1 MSRKERNRLTV
12 MGQVKD
18 GKLSLP
24 DAAEVMVLSYRQ
36 AKRVWRRYK
45 KKGDAG
51 LVHGLRGRPSA
62 RRKAPR
68 LRAQILA
75 RYQSR
80 YADFGPTLAAEYL
93 RREDGLEVDHDTLRR
108 WLVAEGLWQA
118 RRRRQQH
125 RQWRERK
132 ACLGQM
138 VQLDG
143 SHHDWFEGRRAK
155 AVLMVMVDDAT
166 NQTGARFFEEETTRA
181 SFETFDSWV
190 EEHGLPCSVYVDRD
204 SIYRCERTA
213 TVGEQVVGQQPQTQF
228 GRAMRLLGVELILAN
243 SPQAKGRVERR
254 NGLLQDRLV
263 KALRLRGI
271 SDLDAANTYLEKEFL
286 RELNGQF
293 TVEPASPADVHRQAP
308 GNLRE
313 VLSWEEERVVQRD
326 WTVAWENTWYQIDR
340 RHEGRS
346 LAGKSVLVRRLLDGT
361 EQLVYRGQKLAWR
374 KLPARPERPP
384 VPRVAPAVKGDP
396 TPAAGHA
403 WRGMGGAVGKE
414 FWKAVKKRGR
424 LARAQHRAVDSG
436 RPPLRSG
443 LPPSTA
449 LCPKKEQKQRQ
460 STKGH
465 SLVSSDRDISNKF

>member
-1 MSRKERNRLTV
+1 MSRKERNRLAIMV
-12 MGQVKD
+12 QVKQR
-18 GKLSLP
+18 KLSLGQSA
-24 DAAEVMVLSYRQ
+24 DVLRLSYRQ
-36 AKRVWRRYK
+36 VKRIWRRYQRQ
-45 KKGDAG
+45 GDAG
-51 LVHGLRGRPSA
+51 LVHRLRGRPSA
-62 RRKAPR
+62 RRKAPE
-68 LRAQILA
+68 LRGRILA
-75 RYQSR
+75 RYRSQ

-93 RREDGLEVDHDTLRR
+93 LEEDQLQVDHETLRR
-108 WLVAEGLWQA
+108 WLMAEGMWQT

-155 AVLMVMVDDAT
+155 SVLMVMVDDAT
-166 NQTGARFFEEETTRA
+166 NETYARFFEEETTRA
-181 SFETFDSWV
+181 SFDTFDGWV
-190 EEHGLPCSVYVDRD
+190 GRHGVPRSVYVDRD
-204 SIYRCERTA
+204 SIYRCGRAA
-213 TVGEQVVGQQPQTQF
+213 TVAEQVAGQEPQTQF

-271 SDLDAANTYLEKEFL
+271 DDLAGANAYLDREFL
-286 RELNGQF
+286 RVLNGRF
-293 TVEPASPADVHRQAP
+293 TVVPASAANVHQPAP

-326 WTVAWENTWYQIDR
+326 WTVAWENAWYQIDR
-340 RHEGRS
+340 RHEGMS
-346 LAGKSVLVRRLLDGT
+346 LAGKSIRVRRLRDGS
-361 EQLVYRGQKLAWR
+361 EQLIYQGQKLAWR

-384 VPRVAPAVKGDP
+384 AQRVAPAIKGDS

-403 WRGMGGAVGKE
+403 WRGLGGAVGKE
-414 FWKAVKKRGR
+414 FWKTVKKQGR
-424 LARAQHRAVDSG
+424 LARARRRAADSG

-443 LPPSTA
+443 LPPSAA
-449 LCPKKEQKQRQ
+449 LRPKKEQEQRQ
-460 STKGH
+460 SRKGH
-465 SLVSSDRDISNKF
+465 SLVS

>member
-1 MSRKERNRLTV
+1 MEILKMSQEERNRLAV
-12 MGQVKD
+12 MSQVKMS
-18 GKLSLP
+18 KLSLRE
-24 DAAEVMVLSYRQ
+24 AAEVMALGYRQ
-36 AKRVWRRYK
+36 AKRVWRRYQDQ
-45 KKGDAG
+45 GDAG

-62 RRKAPR
+62 RRTAPR
-68 LRAQILA
+68 LRARILA
-75 RYQSR
+75 RYRMR

-93 RREDGLEVDHDTLRR
+93 RREDRLAVDHETLRR

-181 SFETFDSWV
+181 SFETFDGWV
-190 EEHGLPCSVYVDRD
+190 EEHGVPCSVYVDRD
-204 SIYRCERTA
+204 SIYRCERAA
-213 TVGEQVVGQQPQTQF
+213 TVAEQVAGQEPHTQF
-228 GRAMRLLGVELILAN
+228 GRAMNLLGVELILAN

-271 SDLDAANTYLEKEFL
+271 SDLAGANTYLEKEFL
-286 RELNGQF
+286 RELNRQF
-293 TVEPASPADVHRQAP
+293 TVAPASAADVHRRAP

-313 VLSWEEERVVQRD
+313 VLSWEEPRVVQRD
-326 WTVAWENTWYQIDR
+326 WTVAWQNAWYQIDR
-340 RHEGRS
+340 RHEGMS
-346 LAGKSVLVRRLLDGT
+346 LAGKSVVVRRLLDDT
-361 EQLVYRGQKLAWR
+361 EQLLYRGQKLVWR

-384 VPRVAPAVKGDP
+384 VPRVAPAIKGNS
-396 TPAAGHA
+396 TPSPGHA

-414 FWKAVKKRGR
+414 FWKSVKKQGR
-424 LARAQHRAVDSG
+424 LARAQRRAADSG

-443 LPPSTA
+443 LPASAA
-449 LCPKKEQKQRQ
+449 LRPKKEQEQRL

-465 SLVSSDRDISNKF
+465 SLVS

>member
-1 MSRKERNRLTV
+1 MEILIMSRKERNRLAIMV
-12 MGQVKD
+12 QVKHR
-18 GKLSLP
+18 KLSLRE
-24 DAAEVMVLSYRQ
+24 AADVMVLGYRQ
-36 AKRVWRRYK
+36 AKRVWRRYQEQ
-45 KKGDAG
+45 GDAG
-51 LVHGLRGRPSA
+51 LVHGLRGRPSV
-62 RRKAPR
+62 RRKDPR
-68 LRAQILA
+68 WRARILA

-93 RREDGLEVDHDTLRR
+93 RREDGLEVDHETLRR
-108 WLVAEGLWQA
+108 WLVAQGLWQS

-155 AVLMVMVDDAT
+155 AVLMVMVDNAT
-166 NQTGARFFEEETTRA
+166 NETGAQFFEEETTRA
-181 SFETFDSWV
+181 SFETFDGWV
-190 EEHGLPCSVYVDRD
+190 EEHGVPCSVYVDRD
-204 SIYRCERTA
+204 SIYRCERAA
-213 TVGEQVVGQQPQTQF
+213 TVAEQVAGREPQTQF
-228 GRAMRLLGVELILAN
+228 GRAMSLLGVELILAH

-271 SDLDAANTYLEKEFL
+271 SDLAGANAYLKQEFL
-286 RELNGQF
+286 RELNERF
-293 TVEPASPADVHRQAP
+293 MVAPASPANVHRRAP

-326 WTVAWENTWYQIDR
+326 WTVAWQNAWYQIDR
-340 RHEGRS
+340 RHEGMS
-346 LAGKSVLVRRLLDGT
+346 LAGKSVVVRRLLDGS
-361 EQLVYRGQKLAWR
+361 EQLIYRGQKLTWR
-374 KLPARPERPP
+374 KLPARPEGQP
-384 VPRVAPAVKGDP
+384 VPRVAPAIKRDP

-414 FWKAVKKRGR
+414 FWKAVKKQGR
-424 LARAQHRAVDSG
+424 LARAQRRAADSG

-449 LCPKKEQKQRQ
+449 LRPKKDQGQRQ
-460 STKGH
+460 SRKGH
-465 SLVSSDRDISNKF
+465 SLVS

>member
-1 MSRKERNRLTV
+1 MEILKMSRKERNRLAV
-12 MGQVKD
+12 MGQVKHS
-18 GKLSLP
+18 KLSLRE
-24 DAAEVMVLSYRQ
+24 AAEVMVLSYRQ

-51 LVHGLRGRPSA
+51 LVHGLRGRPSG
-62 RRKAPR
+62 RRRDTA
-68 LRAQILA
+68 LRAKMLA
-75 RYQSR
+75 RYRSR

-93 RREDGLEVDHDTLRR
+93 EREDGLKVDHDTLRR
-108 WLVAEGLWQA
+108 WLVEEGLWQA

-125 RQWRERK
+125 RRWRERK
-132 ACLGQM
+132 ARLGQM

-166 NQTGARFFEEETTRA
+166 NKTGAQFFEEETTRA
-181 SFETFDSWV
+181 SFETFDGWV
-190 EEHGLPCSVYVDRD
+190 EDHGVPCSVYVDRD
-204 SIYRCERTA
+204 SIYRCERAA
-213 TVGEQVVGQQPQTQF
+213 TVAEQVAGQEPQTQF
-228 GRAMRLLGVELILAN
+228 GRAMNLLGVELILAN

-271 SDLDAANTYLEKEFL
+271 SDLDGANTYLEKEFL

-293 TVEPASPADVHRQAP
+293 TVAPASPADVHRPAS

-313 VLSWEEERVVQRD
+313 VLSWEEDRVVQRD
-326 WTVAWENTWYQIDR
+326 WTAAWQNAWYQIDR
-340 RHEGRS
+340 RHQGMS
-346 LAGKSVLVRRLLDGT
+346 LAGKTVVVRRLLDGR
-361 EQLVYRGQKLAWR
+361 EQLVYRGHKLAWR
-374 KLPARPERPP
+374 KLPERPERPP
-384 VPRVAPAVKGDP
+384 RPPVASAIKGDP

-414 FWKAVKKRGR
+414 FWKAVKKQGR
-424 LARAQHRAVDSG
+424 LARAQRRAADSG

-443 LPPSTA
+443 LPSSAA
-449 LCPKKEQKQRQ
+449 LRPKKEQRQKQRL

-465 SLVSSDRDISNKF
+465 SLVS

>member
-1 MSRKERNRLTV
+1 METLNMSRKERNRLTV
-12 MGQVKD
+12 MGQVKHS
-18 GKLSLP
+18 KLSLR

-45 KKGDAG
+45 RKGDAG

-68 LRAQILA
+68 LRAKILA

-166 NQTGARFFEEETTRA
+166 NKTGARFLEEETTRA
-181 SFETFDSWV
+181 SFETFDGWV
-190 EEHGLPCSVYVDRD
+190 EEYGVPCSVYVDRD
-204 SIYRCERTA
+204 SIYRCERAA
-213 TVGEQVVGQQPQTQF
+213 TVAEQVADQEPQTQF
-228 GRAMRLLGVELILAN
+228 GRAMSLLGVELILAN

-263 KALRLRGI
+263 KALRLRDI
-271 SDLDAANTYLEKEFL
+271 SDLDGANSYLEQEFL

-293 TVEPASPADVHRQAP
+293 TVAPASPADVHRPAP

-313 VLSWEEERVVQRD
+313 VLSWEEARVVQRD
-326 WTVAWENTWYQIDR
+326 WTVAWENAWYQIDR
-340 RHEGRS
+340 RHEGMS
-346 LAGKSVLVRRLLDGT
+346 LAGKSVVVRRLLDGS
-361 EQLVYRGQKLAWR
+361 EQLIYRGQKLLWR
-374 KLPARPERPP
+374 KLPGRPERPP
-384 VPRVAPAVKGDP
+384 QRPEPSQPKGDA
-396 TPAAGHA
+396 TPAAEHP
-403 WRGMGGAVGKE
+403 WRGLGGAVGKE
-414 FWKAVKKRGR
+414 YWKTVRKQGR
-424 LARAQHRAVDSG
+424 LERAQRTAADSG
-436 RPPLRSG
+436 RPSLRSG
-443 LPPSTA
+443 LPPSA
-449 LCPKKEQKQRQ
+449 AVRPKKEQRQRL
-460 STKGH
+460 SRKGH
-465 SLVSSDRDISNKF
+465 SLVS

>member
-1 MSRKERNRLTV
+1 MEILKMSRKERNRLAV
-12 MGQVKD
+12 MGQVKHS
-18 GKLSLP
+18 KLSLRE
-24 DAAEVMVLSYRQ
+24 AAEVMVLSYRQ

-68 LRAQILA
+68 LRANILA

-166 NQTGARFFEEETTRA
+166 NKTGALFFEEETTRA
-181 SFETFDSWV
+181 SFETFDRWV
-190 EEHGLPCSVYVDRD
+190 GEHGVPCSVYVDRD
-204 SIYRCERTA
+204 SIYRCERPA
-213 TVGEQVVGQQPQTQF
+213 TVAEQVAGQEPQTQF
-228 GRAMRLLGVELILAN
+228 GRAMSLLGVELILAN

-271 SDLDAANTYLEKEFL
+271 NDLAGANTYLQQEFL
-286 RELNGQF
+286 RELNRSF
-293 TVEPASPADVHRQAP
+293 TVAPASAADVHRAAP

-340 RHEGRS
+340 RHEGMS
-346 LAGKSVLVRRLLDGT
+346 LAGKSVVARRLLDGT
-361 EQLVYRGQKLAWR
+361 EQLIYRGQKLVWR
-374 KLPARPERPP
+374 KLPARPER
-384 VPRVAPAVKGDP
+384 RPALRPAKTIKLEA
-396 TPAAGHA
+396 TPAPEHA
-403 WRGMGGAVGKE
+403 WRSFGGAVGKE
-414 FWKAVKKRGR
+414 YWKAVKKQGR
-424 LARAQHRAVDSG
+424 LERAQRTAAASG

-443 LPPSTA
+443 LPPA
-449 LCPKKEQKQRQ
+449 AAVRPRNKQAKDCQ
-460 STKGH
+460 Q
-465 SLVSSDRDISNKF
+465 RDILS

>member
-1 MSRKERNRLTV
+1 METLNMSRKERNRLAV
-12 MGQVKD
+12 MGQVKHR
-18 GKLSLP
+18 KLSLRE
-24 DAAEVMVLSYRQ
+24 AADVMVLSYRQ

-45 KKGDAG
+45 KKGAAG

-68 LRAQILA
+68 FRAKILA

-93 RREDGLEVDHDTLRR
+93 RREDGLKVDHDTLRR

-166 NQTGARFFEEETTRA
+166 NKTGAQFFEEETTRA
-181 SFETFDSWV
+181 SFETFDGWV
-190 EEHGLPCSVYVDRD
+190 EEHGVPCSVYVDRD
-204 SIYRCERTA
+204 SIYRCERAA
-213 TVGEQVVGQQPQTQF
+213 TVAEQVADQEPRTQF
-228 GRAMRLLGVELILAN
+228 GRAMSLLGVELILAH

-271 SDLDAANTYLEKEFL
+271 SDLDGANGYLRQEFL

-293 TVEPASPADVHRQAP
+293 TVAPASPADVHRPAP

-313 VLSWEEERVVQRD
+313 VLSWEEARVVQRD
-326 WTVAWENTWYQIDR
+326 WTVAWENAWYQIDR
-340 RHEGRS
+340 RHEGMS
-346 LAGKSVLVRRLLDGT
+346 LAGKSVVVRRLLDGS
-361 EQLVYRGQKLAWR
+361 EQLIYRGQKLTWR
-374 KLPARPERPP
+374 KLPGRPERPP
-384 VPRVAPAVKGDP
+384 QRPEPSQPKGDA
-396 TPAAGHA
+396 TPAAEHP
-403 WRGMGGAVGKE
+403 WRGLGGAVGKE
-414 FWKAVKKRGR
+414 YWKAVRKQGR
-424 LARAQHRAVDSG
+424 LERAQRTAADSG
-436 RPPLRSG
+436 RPSLRSG
-443 LPPSTA
+443 LPPSA
-449 LCPKKEQKQRQ
+449 AVRPKKEPRQRL

-465 SLVSSDRDISNKF
+465 SLLS

>member
-1 MSRKERNRLTV
+1 METLNMSRKERNRLVV
-12 MGQVKD
+12 MRQVRDKE
-18 GKLSLP
+18 LLLRE
-24 DAAEVMVLSYRQ
+24 AAEVMVLSYRQ
-36 AKRVWRRYK
+36 AKRVWRRYQAE
-45 KKGDAG
+45 GDAG

-62 RRKAPR
+62 RRFAPR
-68 LRAQILA
+68 LRAKILA
-75 RYQSR
+75 RYRSR

-93 RREDGLEVDHDTLRR
+93 GREDGLEIDHDTLRR
-108 WLVAEGLWQA
+108 WLVQEGLWQA

-166 NQTGARFFEEETTRA
+166 NETEARFFEEETTRA
-181 SFETFDSWV
+181 SFETFAGWV
-190 EEHGLPCSVYVDRD
+190 EVRGVPCSVYVDRD
-204 SIYRCERTA
+204 SIYRCERVA
-213 TVGEQVVGQQPQTQF
+213 TVAEQVAGQEPQTQF
-228 GRAMRLLGVELILAN
+228 GRAMSQLGVELILAH

-271 SDLDAANTYLEKEFL
+271 SDLEGANAYLEREFL

-293 TVEPASPADVHRQAP
+293 TVAPASAADVHRPTP

-340 RHEGRS
+340 RHEGMS
-346 LAGKSVLVRRLLDGT
+346 LAGKRVVVRRLLDGS
-361 EQLVYRGQKLAWR
+361 EQLIYRGQKLQWR

-384 VPRVAPAVKGDP
+384 VPRVVAEIKGDS
-396 TPAAGHA
+396 TPAPGHA
-403 WRGMGGAVGKE
+403 WRSMGGAVGKE
-414 FWKAVKKRGR
+414 FWKAIKKQGR
-424 LARAQHRAVDSG
+424 QERAQRRAVDYG

-449 LCPKKEQKQRQ
+449 LRPKKEQEKRQ

-465 SLVSSDRDISNKF
+465 SLVS